1 MIVLLVALLIL
12 LGVDAKPISQNHVKF
27 RRLPPKEFSAALG
40 SSITIECEA
49 GGSPP
54 PTIHWLKNGK
64 RISQS
69 ELDSNQLDDIA
80 GDEQLENALSF
91 TRSRLFIDCADD
103 FDQAIYTC
111 VAENIFSRISSHTK
125 LNLIK
130 PIIAP
135 TAMTAPNGDNELIN
149 GPLDELGAAL
159 ESAAS
164 GQQLGAA
171 EKSLSA
177 VPQCLNEKGLRTTGK
192 LRFDFTPAA
201 FAPTDVSGGSAPLKV
216 AV

>member
-1 MIVLLVALLIL
+1 MIVLLVALFIL

-64 RISQS
+64 LISQS
-69 ELDSNQLDDIA
+69 ELVDNQLDEA
-80 GDEQLENALSF
+80 VRDEQLEKVALSF

-103 FDQAIYTC
+103 LDQAVYTC

-130 PIIAP
+130 PIAP
-135 TAMTAPNGDNELIN
+135 ALTVANENELIN
-149 GPLDELGAAL
+149 GPLDLVGAL

-164 GQQLGAA
+164 GQQMGD

-192 LRFDFTPAA
+192 HWFDC
-201 FAPTDVSGGSAPLKV
+201 VE
-216 AV
+216 

>member
-1 MIVLLVALLIL
+1 MIVMLVALLIL
-12 LGVDAKPISQNHVKF
+12 LGVDAKPISQNYVKF

-40 SSITIECEA
+40 STITIECEA

-64 RISQS
+64 RILQS
-69 ELDSNQLDDIA
+69 ELESNQLDEISFD
-80 GDEQLENALSF
+80 DQLENALSF

-111 VAENIFSRISSHTK
+111 VAENVFSRISSHTK

-130 PIIAP
+130 QIAP
-135 TAMTAPNGDNELIN
+135 TPMTATNENELLIN
-149 GPLDELGAAL
+149 GPLDELGAL
-159 ESAAS
+159 ESAAAS
-164 GQQLGAA
+164 GQQLAT

-192 LRFDFTPAA
+192 HRVD
-201 FAPTDVSGGSAPLKV
+201 
-216 AV
+216 